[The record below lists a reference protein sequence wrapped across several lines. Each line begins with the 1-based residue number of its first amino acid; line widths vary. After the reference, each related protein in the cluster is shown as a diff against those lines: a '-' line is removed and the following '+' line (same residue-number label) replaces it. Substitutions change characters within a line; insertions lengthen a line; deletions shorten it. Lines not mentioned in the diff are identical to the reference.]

1 MGTFNFISAIHHSF
15 GIRIPPQEKQKV
27 PRKKIS
33 DGIPLAIYKRCGWE
47 QPDSNM
53 TEKEE
58 LGKRRQFAID
68 NGASEQ
74 AMIVLDQ
81 LCKNYENKQGTLK

>member
-1 MGTFNFISAIHHSF
+1 MKS
-15 GIRIPPQEKQKV
+15 RITRKTRKVIKKQKV

-47 QPDSNM
+47 APDSNM
-53 TEKEE
+53 TEEEE
-58 LGKRRQFAID
+58 LDKRRQFAID

-74 AMIVLDQ
+74 AISVLDQ
-81 LCKNYENKQGTLK
+81 LCKNYEKDYFRF